1 MGAVQS
7 LSKDDIKRSNDI
19 HFGFFGLDGLPFTK
33 LAGNGDNPTH
43 EKIDFLKLQCA
54 KMMPI
59 KIRSAS

>member
-43 EKIDFLKLQCA
+43 EMRRLTFCNCNVPK
-54 KMMPI
+54 
-59 KIRSAS
+59 

>member
-43 EKIDFLKLQCA
+43 EKIDFL
-54 KMMPI
+54 
-59 KIRSAS
+59 